1 MAFFFILMSLPF
13 RRAVV
18 PQPQPQLQM
27 AYSQR
32 RAEPIRVGLAL
43 GLPHKAKGEGR
54 HVLKERWRGCLFLQ
68 TPLS

>member
-18 PQPQPQLQM
+18 PQPQPQPQM

>member
-18 PQPQPQLQM
+18 PQPQPQM

-54 HVLKERWRGCLFLQ
+54 HVLKER
-68 TPLS
+68 

>member
-18 PQPQPQLQM
+18 PQPQM